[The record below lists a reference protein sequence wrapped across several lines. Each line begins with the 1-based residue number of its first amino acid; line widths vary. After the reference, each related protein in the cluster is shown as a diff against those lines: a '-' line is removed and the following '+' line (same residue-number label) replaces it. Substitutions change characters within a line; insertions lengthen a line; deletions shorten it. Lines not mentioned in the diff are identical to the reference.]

1 MENITLGECNKSV
14 TELTN
19 RDLQRR
25 LTDVAGYVWDKLYDI
40 EEELLKERDLY
51 PGSLYKEG
59 DFIIDIKNV
68 LVNSMETI
76 EKLFTE
82 FKDNKKS

>member
-1 MENITLGECNKSV
+1 METIKLGACNKSV

-19 RDLQRR
+19 RELQRR

-51 PGSLYKEG
+51 PGALYKEG

-68 LVNSMETI
+68 LTTSMETI
-76 EKLFTE
+76 EKLFMD
-82 FKDNKKS
+82 FKDNK